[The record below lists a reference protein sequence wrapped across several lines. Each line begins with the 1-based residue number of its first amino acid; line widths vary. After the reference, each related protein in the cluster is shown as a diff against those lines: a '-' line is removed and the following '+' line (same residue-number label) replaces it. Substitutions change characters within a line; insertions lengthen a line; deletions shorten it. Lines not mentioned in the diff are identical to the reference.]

1 MNLRKKG
8 LFTSTSHRA
17 DKGKTRRKE
26 VTSTP
31 DTYIRQKSEDNITY
45 VKFKFGQVAQQL
57 GYIHR
62 CKNENVVFHVIIIII
77 INVVAI
83 NNYAKNKIK
92 YTRYH
97 PKDICDYNSVMC
109 PSATNGDVNLLET
122 NLVGEQ
128 FDNEGDVNRPND
140 NGRAIRQH
148 QQY

>member
-1 MNLRKKG
+1 M
-8 LFTSTSHRA
+8 TT
-17 DKGKTRRKE
+17 
-26 VTSTP
+26 TP
-31 DTYIRQKSEDNITY
+31 DPYISQKSEDNITY

-62 CKNENVVFHVIIIII
+62 CKNENVVFHVIIIINI
-77 INVVAI
+77 IIVVVAI

-97 PKDICDYNSVMC
+97 PKDICDNNSVMC

-122 NLVGEQ
+122 KLVGEQ
-128 FDNEGDVNRPND
+128 FDIEGDVNRPDD
-140 NGRAIRQH
+140 NGRAVRQN